1 MNIFSQLIDR
11 IIEAQEAV
19 VGPIAFEQA
28 RKVSGLTVDETHHT
42 VKINGN
48 EKEAVDTLIKQYE
61 GLFGRASVEV
71 CRDAV
76 KSLIAGMPKEQVPSL
91 LS

>member
-1 MNIFSQLIDR
+1 MNIFAQLIDR
-11 IIEAQEAV
+11 IIKAQEAV

-28 RKVSGLTVDETHHT
+28 KKVSGLTVDESLHT

-48 EKEAVDTLIKQYE
+48 EKEAIDTLIKQYE

-76 KSLIAGMPKEQVPSL
+76 KTLTAGMPKEQVPSL